1 MKILSIILSAIT
13 VLLALSQLTCGL
25 WLQSHGATP
34 ESASFHASLGIGTL
48 IAMLITLVALWMLVG
63 QRGKAQAS

>member
-1 MKILSIILSAIT
+1 MKGISIALT
-13 VLLALSQLTCGL
+13 VVTVMLALSQLICGL
-25 WLQSHGATP
+25 WLQSHGVTP

>member
-1 MKILSIILSAIT
+1 MKGISIALT
-13 VLLALSQLTCGL
+13 VVTVILALSQLICGL
-25 WLQSHGATP
+25 WLQSHGVTP

-48 IAMLITLVALWMLVG
+48 IAMLITFVALWMLVG